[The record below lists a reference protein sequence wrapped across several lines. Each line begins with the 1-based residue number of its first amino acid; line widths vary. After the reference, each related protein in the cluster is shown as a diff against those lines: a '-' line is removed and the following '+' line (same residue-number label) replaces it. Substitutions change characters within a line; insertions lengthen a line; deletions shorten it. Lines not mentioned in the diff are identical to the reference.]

1 MMLIDL
7 CNNVLIW
14 CARCCVGASEAAQN
28 GIYKESSQRCP
39 KRVYFSIPYLRVS
52 SASAGGCLQ
61 VLCSPV
67 MNPHG
72 VAKQ

>member
-39 KRVYFSIPYLRVS
+39 KRVYFSFQAQARVG
-52 SASAGGCLQ
+52 AYKCCAA
-61 VLCSPV
+61 P
-67 MNPHG
+67 
-72 VAKQ
+72 